1 MLLREELPMSSIK
14 LFRGEFGHVSVL
26 TVSSDLVTHAH
37 TEAHLIIWLEGASGD
52 MMIGDEAVTP
62 GPGLAA
68 AVNSFEPHSHSMS
81 SEQEPGLFLA
91 FYIDPDWAR
100 RRYGLAAG
108 ASLFARP
115 TIRMDALR
123 NRAAQQIFDLLYDDA
138 NIDELVVY
146 EIERLIDNLIDVARP
161 QALRL
166 RPLRSQ
172 SRHLDFRVRK
182 AIELMKLNICER
194 ICFDELAR
202 NVGLSRA
209 HFFTLFK
216 EQTRLTPN
224 VYWNTLRMEEARR
237 QLQGS
242 QESLISVACNLG
254 FTTQGNFSRFFR
266 DHVGV
271 PPIQYR
277 RAAASRMDCS
287 VVFPTER

>member
-1 MLLREELPMSSIK
+1 MSSIK

-37 TEAHLIIWLEGASGD
+37 TEAHIIIWLEGASGA
-52 MMIGDEAVTP
+52 MMIGDEAVTL
-62 GPGLAA
+62 GPGVAA

-81 SEQEPGLFLA
+81 SADEAGLSLA
-91 FYIDPDWAR
+91 FYIDPDCAR
-100 RRYGLAAG
+100 RRYDLPAG
-108 ASLFARP
+108 AALFARP
-115 TIRMDALR
+115 TIPMDLWLY
-123 NRAAQQIFDLLYDDA
+123 RAAVQILDLLHGDA
-138 NIDELVVY
+138 NIDDLVDY
-146 EIERLIDNLIDVARP
+146 EIERLMDSLLVVARP
-161 QALRL
+161 QSLR
-166 RPLRSQ
+166 RSPLRSQ
-172 SRHLDFRVRK
+172 SNLLDFRVRK

-202 NVGLSRA
+202 SVGLSRA
-209 HFFTLFK
+209 HFFSLFK

-242 QESLISVACNLG
+242 QDSLISVACNLG

-277 RAAASRMDCS
+277 KAAAARIDWP

>member
-1 MLLREELPMSSIK
+1 MSSIK

-26 TVSSDLVTHAH
+26 NVSSDLVTHAH
-37 TEAHLIIWLEGASGD
+37 TEAHIIIWLEGSSGE
-52 MMIGDEAVTP
+52 MIIGDNAVTL
-62 GPGLAA
+62 GPGTAA
-68 AVNSFEPHSHSMS
+68 AVNSLEPHSHSMS
-81 SEQEPGLFLA
+81 SERGPGLFLA

-100 RRYGLAAG
+100 RRCGLPAG
-108 ASLFARP
+108 AALFAKP
-115 TIRMDALR
+115 TIAMDVFLYRVAV
-123 NRAAQQIFDLLYDDA
+123 QIFDLLHDDA
-138 NIDELVVY
+138 NIDDLVDY
-146 EIERLIDNLIDVARP
+146 EIERLIDSLLNVARP
-161 QALRL
+161 QSLRL

-172 SRHLDFRVRK
+172 SSFLDFRVRK

-194 ICFDELAR
+194 VCFDELAR

-209 HFFTLFK
+209 HFFSLFK

-237 QLQGS
+237 QLQCS
-242 QESLISVACNLG
+242 QDSLISVACNLG

-277 RAAASRMDCS
+277 KAAAAGIDWAA
-287 VVFPTER
+287 VFPTER

>member
-1 MLLREELPMSSIK
+1 MSSIK

-37 TEAHLIIWLEGASGD
+37 TEAHIIIWLEGSSGN
-52 MMIGDEAVTP
+52 MLIGNEEVTL

-81 SEQEPGLFLA
+81 SEQEPGFFLA
-91 FYIDPDWAR
+91 FYIDPEWAR
-100 RRYGLAAG
+100 RGYGLTAG

-115 TIRMDALR
+115 TIRMDELH
-123 NRAAQQIFDLLYDDA
+123 NRAAQQIFNLLYDDA

-146 EIERLIDNLIDVARP
+146 EIERLIDNLINAARL
-161 QALRL
+161 QAVRL
-166 RPLRSQ
+166 RPLHSQ
-172 SRHLDFRVRK
+172 SRFLDFRVRK
-182 AIELMKLNICER
+182 AIQVMQLNICER
-194 ICFDELAR
+194 ICFDELACS
-202 NVGLSRA
+202 VGLSRA
-209 HFFTLFK
+209 HFFSLFK

-242 QESLISVACNLG
+242 HESLISVACNLG

-271 PPIQYR
+271 PPAQYR
-277 RAAASRMDCS
+277 RAATSRLGWQP
-287 VVFPTER
+287 VFPTVR